1 MIKVL
6 IVDDSAVIRTMV
18 KQILLRSSEIEVVGE
33 AGDGQKA
40 VHEAKIL
47 KPDVIIMDINMPTM
61 DGLEAT
67 RQIMINSPTAILM
80 FTTED
85 VARVGYQA
93 LEYGA
98 VDIIPKPDLSKVTSV
113 FYSFFLSKIISVAG
127 SKSQSA
133 APVKKYTIPLI
144 ASNYEVFCIGA
155 STGGPVA
162 VQKVLKGLSSG
173 FPVPILITQHIDKSF
188 DHHYASWL
196 SETSGIPVKLANDG
210 ETPLPGHA
218 YVAPADK
225 HMVVEK
231 SVTDGNPV
239 LRLTMDPP
247 VHFLRPAVDKLFFS
261 AADIY
266 GKKCLAALLTG
277 MGKDGAEG
285 CKMIKTLGGYTIAES
300 EETCV
305 VFGMPKAAI
314 DAGAVSEV
322 VPLHDICTRVSSIIG
337 R

>member
-1 MIKVL
+1 MIRVL

-18 KQILLRSSEIEVVGE
+18 KQILLRSSEIQIVGE
-33 AGDGQKA
+33 AGDGEKA
-40 VHEAKIL
+40 IHEAKQL
-47 KPDVIIMDINMPTM
+47 RPDVIIMDINMPIM

-67 RQIMINSPTAILM
+67 RQIMKECPTAILM

-127 SKSQSA
+127 SKTQSA
-133 APVKKYTIPLI
+133 LTVKKYDIPSI
-144 ASNYEVFCIGA
+144 SSYFEVLCIGA

-162 VQKVLKGLSSG
+162 VQKVLKGFSDR

-188 DHHYASWL
+188 DYHYASWL
-196 SETSGIPVKLANDG
+196 AETCSLPVTLAKDG
-210 ETPLPGHA
+210 EIPLCGHV

-225 HMVVEK
+225 HLIVVK
-231 SVTDGNPV
+231 SPVDGKPV
-239 LRLTMDPP
+239 LHLTFDPP
-247 VHFLRPAVDKLFFS
+247 VHFLRPAVDTLFNS
-261 AADIY
+261 ACELY
-266 GKKCLAALLTG
+266 GKKCLAVLLTG
-277 MGKDGAEG
+277 MGKDGAAG
-285 CKMIKTLGGYTIAES
+285 CSCIKNNGGYTIAES
-300 EETCV
+300 QETCI

-314 DAGAVSEV
+314 DAGGISEIVSL
-322 VPLHDICTRVSSIIG
+322 PDICSRVISLMG